1 MQLKLP
7 WDYKLAPPTVC
18 SSVTIF
24 HFIGTN
30 NEILS
35 LHLLDSDR
43 PECPYQQANEDA
55 EKQRM
60 LSPPLSLDRATQS
73 PSKQFVKV
81 PASENTAVATDLT
94 DTRAE
99 TSLTL

>member
-1 MQLKLP
+1 
-7 WDYKLAPPTVC
+7 
-18 SSVTIF
+18 
-24 HFIGTN
+24 
-30 NEILS
+30 
-35 LHLLDSDR
+35 
-43 PECPYQQANEDA
+43 
-55 EKQRM
+55 M

-94 DTRAE
+94 DTGAE